1 MCGIA
6 GYHGHLPPGKARALL
21 ERMCAAIAHRGP
33 DGQGIHVESEAGLGH
48 RRLAIIDLSDDGAQ
62 PMAND
67 DGTLHVTYNG
77 EIFNHVELRAML
89 EARGRS
95 FRTASDT
102 EVLLR
107 LYEEFGTECVG
118 HINGDFAFAIWDGAR
133 HRLFLAR
140 DRMGVRPLFHTTHE
154 GRFYFASEAKALF
167 AVPGITAEIDPV
179 ALDQIFTLW
188 APIAPRT
195 GFKGIFELPP
205 AHLMIVEDGRT
216 EIRPYWALS
225 FPDAGDVAGDDA
237 GDDAG
242 DRGNRPDAE
251 LAEEL
256 RALLEDATR
265 IRLRAD
271 VEVGALLSGGLDSS
285 IITALAA
292 RLAPGRLRSFGVTF
306 DDPEFDESAWQ
317 RTMAEALGV
326 THHAVACR
334 AGDIAGM
341 FPAVIR
347 HCGRSVLRTA
357 PAPLY
362 RLAQSVR
369 EQSVKVVLS
378 GEGADEIF
386 AGYDIFREARI
397 RRFCTRQPNSKIRPH
412 LFRRIYP
419 YLPSLQ
425 QQTPDY
431 LAAFFGVGADSP
443 EDPLFSH
450 LPRFRTTAGAKMFFS
465 PELRS
470 TLAGYD
476 AAHELVSLLP
486 DDFRRWHPLHQ
497 AQYLE
502 TRFLL
507 PGYILSSQGDRVA
520 MAHGVEGRFPFLDH
534 RMVEFASRL
543 PPEAKLKGLREKHI
557 LRQAA
562 AGLLPPTIANR
573 PKQPYRAP
581 DSASFREEG
590 YAADLL
596 SPAAI
601 ADTGFFNPATTAK
614 LLEKSRRSGL
624 SGFRDNV
631 AFVGILSTQL
641 LSKELSKTAPCGA

>member
-6 GYHGHLPPGKARALL
+6 GYHGHLPAGEAQALL
-21 ERMCAAIAHRGP
+21 QRMCAAIAHRGP
-33 DGQGIHVESEAGLGH
+33 DGQGIHVEAEVGFGH
-48 RRLAIIDLSDDGAQ
+48 RRLAIIDLSEDGAQ

-67 DGTLHVTYNG
+67 DGTVRVTYNG
-77 EIFNHVELRAML
+77 EIFNHVELRSML
-89 EARGRS
+89 EARGRR
-95 FRTASDT
+95 FRTSSDT

-107 LYEEFGTECVG
+107 LYEEFGAECVS

-133 HRLFLAR
+133 RRLFLAR
-140 DRMGVRPLFHTTHE
+140 DRMGVRPLFHTMHE

-167 AVPGITAEIDPV
+167 AVPGITPEIDPV

-195 GFKGIFELPP
+195 AFKGIFELPP
-205 AHLMIVEDGRT
+205 AHLMIVEEGRT

-225 FPDAGDVAGDDA
+225 FPDAGDGD
-237 GDDAG
+237 
-242 DRGNRPDAE
+242 NRSHAA

-256 RALLEDATR
+256 RTLLEDATR
-265 IRLRAD
+265 LRLRAD
-271 VEVGALLSGGLDSS
+271 VEVGSLLSGGLDSS
-285 IITALAA
+285 VITALAA

-317 RTMAEALGV
+317 QTMAQALGV

-347 HCGRSVLRTA
+347 HCERSVLRTA

-362 RLAQSVR
+362 RLARSVR

-397 RRFCTRQPNSKIRPH
+397 RRFCGRQPESRTRPH

-425 QQTPDY
+425 QQSPEY
-431 LAAFFGVGADSP
+431 LAAFFGVGVDSP

-450 LPRFRTTAGAKMFFS
+450 RPRFRTTAGGKMFFS

-476 AAHELVSLLP
+476 AAGELASLLP

-507 PGYILSSQGDRVA
+507 PGYILSSQGDRMA

-543 PPEAKLKGLREKHI
+543 PPEAKLNVLREKHI
-557 LRQAA
+557 LREAA
-562 AGLLPPTIANR
+562 TGLLPPTIANR

-581 DSASFREEG
+581 DSASFRDAN

-596 SPAAI
+596 SPASISA
-601 ADTGFFNPATTAK
+601 TGLFNPATTAK

-624 SGFRDNV
+624 SGFRDNA

-641 LSKELSKTAPCGA
+641 LSKDLPKPAPSGA